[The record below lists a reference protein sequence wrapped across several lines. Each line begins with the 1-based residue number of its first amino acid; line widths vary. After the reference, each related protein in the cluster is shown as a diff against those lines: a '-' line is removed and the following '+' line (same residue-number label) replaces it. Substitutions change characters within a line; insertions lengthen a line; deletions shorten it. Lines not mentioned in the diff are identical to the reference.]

1 MKKLSS
7 DRGFSMIEVLVTL
20 VLISIGVLG
29 MVALQSKS
37 VAFTT
42 DTTQRNTAAML
53 AQDLLE
59 MTRAQGKVT
68 EKLAGREFT
77 TVTDAECA
85 STPAQADKRLGC
97 WAKEAKRLLPGI
109 DEELLTSEFH
119 LCRATASGTCNEDG
133 TTLEIQ
139 LAWRLKSGEC
149 MNSIGNTDGGISNS
163 QRDDNGSICRY
174 RIQAEL

>member
-7 DRGFSMIEVLVTL
+7 DSGFSMIEVLVTL

-59 MTRAQGKVT
+59 MTRARGKIV
-68 EKLAGREFT
+68 EKLSGRDFA
-77 TVTDAECA
+77 TVDDGDCA
-85 STPAQADKRLGC
+85 STPTDADKQLTC
-97 WAKEAKRLLPGI
+97 WSQEAARLLPGV
-109 DEELLTSEFH
+109 DETLLKNEFH
-119 LCRATASGTCNEDG
+119 LCKATASGTCDEDG

-139 LAWRLKSGEC
+139 LSWRLKSGEC
-149 MNSIGNTDGGISNS
+149 MNFIESTSDEDSTSDG
-163 QRDDNGSICRY
+163 DICRY